1 MSEIYSNNA
10 EIWPSNYKLQT
21 TETKKWLRL
30 AKSVKEVENPC
41 FSRQIGVVIVDPDTN
56 SLVSSGH
63 NGPPQGCPKNDDPDY
78 LRNVVWPQL
87 TPAEKVLMLFGDISN
102 TAPSRSEPIDATVL
116 RDALSGR
123 PPEDLICD
131 SYGGKKFCPRK
142 LVGALSGKRLELCTC
157 IHGEV
162 DAITRANR
170 DVSGC
175 YMMCYCGVP
184 CIECTKVII
193 NSGIDTVVGIDHGGG
208 DYSLYSSRWLFEK
221 SKVQLILVP
230 EEWIWKD

>member
-1 MSEIYSNNA
+1 MSKIHVTNGSL
-10 EIWPSNYKLQT
+10 WPCNYKFRDF
-21 TETKKWLRL
+21 ETKKWLRL
-30 AKSVKEVENPC
+30 AKAVKEVENPC
-41 FSRQIGVVIVDPDTN
+41 YSRQIGVVIVDPDTN

-63 NGPPQGCPKNDDPDY
+63 NGPPQNCPKNDDRDY
-78 LRNVVWPQL
+78 LKDVVWPQL
-87 TPAEKVLMLFGDISN
+87 EPSEVAEATKRYVYTPDYNVLPDQIFAQNFAGCK
-102 TAPSRSEPIDATVL
+102 T
-116 RDALSGR
+116 
-123 PPEDLICD
+123 
-131 SYGGKKFCPRK
+131 CPRR
-142 LVGALSGKRLELCTC
+142 LIGAASGKRLELCSC

-170 DVSGC
+170 DVSGY

-193 NSGIDTVVGIDHGGG
+193 NSGIDAVVGIDHGKG

-230 EEWIWKD
+230 EEWIWQD